1 MMSNQVDSIN
11 LHEDIINLNNDDK
24 SHPWR
29 RCAKGKHFVKEHL
42 LHGTRKVREHCAS
55 NPSHKEELSYEEI
68 QYITKTYFNDLS
80 GPPTSDVLKFPD
92 ADTYDCFIRGW
103 TYFWNDIFKPSD
115 LLDPNYIKALIA
127 TESGFRKNPPE
138 NPHAHGLMQL
148 LHQSFVVL
156 QDTKGELHD
165 YLIRIPWNKL
175 LDPSTNICMGIRW
188 LFQKRHLL
196 EIRLKREVTWEET
209 VIEYKSYWDDI
220 NKHDGKMPKGI
231 LDLREYYK
239 QLLEG

>member
-1 MMSNQVDSIN
+1 M
-11 LHEDIINLNNDDK
+11 
-24 SHPWR
+24 
-29 RCAKGKHFVKEHL
+29 
-42 LHGTRKVREHCAS
+42 
-55 NPSHKEELSYEEI
+55 
-68 QYITKTYFNDLS
+68 QYITQKYFNDLP
-80 GPPTSDVLKFPD
+80 GPPTAGILKFAD

-115 LLDPNYIKALIA
+115 LLDANYIKALIA
-127 TESGFRKNPPE
+127 TESGFRKNPLE

-148 LHQSFVVL
+148 LHQSFVTL

-165 YLIRIPWNKL
+165 YLVRAPWEKI
-175 LDPSTNICMGIRW
+175 LDPTTNICMGIRW

-196 EIRLKREVTWEET
+196 AVRLKREVTWEEA

-220 NKHDGKMPKGI
+220 RKHGGKMPKGI

-239 QLLEG
+239 KLLEG